1 MVVVLDLSD
10 TAVCMLLYTCARNLA
25 ATNAVPV
32 PALLELQPLP
42 SQAQRHLPLHLHLQ
56 ET

>member
-42 SQAQRHLPLHLHLQ
+42 SQAQRHLPLHLQLQ